1 MPVFVLQC
9 FKVPGHGCK
18 YIQGWIKL
26 LTCNVLPTSTPLRLY
41 FFLRA
46 NMKLLL
52 QLNPFISKLS
62 NYKSVKLKGNRM
74 SARQLR
80 IIAAESSSSSS
91 ADTSSGKSWENHI
104 NHLNRIFQWNEN
116 VNCSS
121 KACVGLAGEAGIF
134 QTNYR
139 NAKLSVS
146 SASL

>member
-1 MPVFVLQC
+1 MPVFVLKC
-9 FKVPGHGCK
+9 FKIPGHGCK

-46 NMKLLL
+46 NMKLTVVSIHIKAL
-52 QLNPFISKLS
+52 KL
-62 NYKSVKLKGNRM
+62 YLVCKGVSVKLKVSKM

-80 IIAAESSSSSS
+80 IIASESYTCNLTLITQIPLVSV
-91 ADTSSGKSWENHI
+91 I
-104 NHLNRIFQWNEN
+104 QN
-116 VNCSS
+116 VKCSS
-121 KACVGLAGEAGIF
+121 KSWVGLAGEAGIF